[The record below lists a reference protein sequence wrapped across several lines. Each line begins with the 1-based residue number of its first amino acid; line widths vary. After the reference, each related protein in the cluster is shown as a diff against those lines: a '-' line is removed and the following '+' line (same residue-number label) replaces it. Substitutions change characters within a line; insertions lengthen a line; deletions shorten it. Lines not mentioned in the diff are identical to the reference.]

1 MVRPALA
8 LLGLLLATA
17 AAPAGVGAAEP
28 KAAAVRA
35 FERGARELEFGRI
48 DEAAT
53 AFAAAIALD
62 AVESSQPVAR
72 PSGMNFEPYLPH
84 LALGVARCEGGDLPG
99 AAASWAES
107 DRQGVA
113 RATRGAARL
122 LTRREECSARHGG
135 SGSAEWRAATS
146 PAPGAGA
153 QHLEPAEPAPAV
165 ENRPQA
171 ESVPALPAH
180 AAGETDAPEPP
191 AGSTG
196 LAESAAAPGAAVAEP
211 LPPELL
217 RAAQELFDGR
227 PARAYEILEGFS
239 AARPRARAQA
249 HLVRSAASF
258 DLARLGRDSEA
269 WLSRARR
276 ERAAAA
282 RAAPALV
289 PDRRFFAP
297 AFVEFFA
304 GGADPAPLPDL
315 LAR

>member
-28 KAAAVRA
+28 KTTAVRA
-35 FERGARELEFGRI
+35 YERGARELEFGRF

-62 AVESSQPVAR
+62 AVESAQPVAR

-84 LALGVARCEGGDLPG
+84 LALGVARCESGDLPG

-107 DRQGVA
+107 DRQAVA
-113 RATRGAARL
+113 RAARGAARL

-135 SGSAEWRAATS
+135 SSSAEWRAA
-146 PAPGAGA
+146 P
-153 QHLEPAEPAPAV
+153 LPAPAA

-171 ESVPALPAH
+171 ESAPAVPAH
-180 AAGETDAPEPP
+180 AAGETETPEPP
-191 AGSTG
+191 AGSTV
-196 LAESAAAPGAAVAEP
+196 LAESAAAPGSAIAEP

-217 RAAQELFDGR
+217 RAAQELFDCR

-239 AARPRARAQA
+239 SARPQARAQA

-282 RAAPALV
+282 RAAPELV

-297 AFVEFFA
+297 AFVEFFST
-304 GGADPAPLPDL
+304 GALPAPVPDL